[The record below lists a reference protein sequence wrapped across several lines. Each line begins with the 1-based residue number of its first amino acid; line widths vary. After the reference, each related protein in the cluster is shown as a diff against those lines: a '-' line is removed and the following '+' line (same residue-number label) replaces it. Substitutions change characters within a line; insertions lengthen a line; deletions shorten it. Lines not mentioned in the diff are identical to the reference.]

1 MAFSIN
7 DIVSQMQYGGARPA
21 LFQATITNPVNATGD
36 LKAPF
41 MIRAT
46 QLPEFTVGVI
56 NVPYFGREI
65 KLAGGRKFGEWNV
78 TVFNDE
84 DYLVRNSM
92 ENWSNAI
99 NLLENNI
106 TSLGTSAPLEY
117 KSQALVNHFGKD
129 GQILRTYQFNG
140 IWPSAVSAMDLD
152 WQNADAIQEFQ
163 VTFQYDSFAVVGGKT
178 GNAGGV

>member
-1 MAFSIN
+1 
-7 DIVSQMQYGGARPA
+7 
-21 LFQATITNPVNATGD
+21 PVNATGD

-56 NVPYFGREI
+56 NVRYFGREI

-84 DYLVRNSM
+84 DYLVRNSL

-106 TSLGTSAPLEY
+106 TS
-117 KSQALVNHFGKD
+117 
-129 GQILRTYQFNG
+129 
-140 IWPSAVSAMDLD
+140 
-152 WQNADAIQEFQ
+152 
-163 VTFQYDSFAVVGGKT
+163 
-178 GNAGGV
+178 